1 MEENKKDLS
10 TILKKKETVKVEAN
24 IDVEIARVIED
35 EVKDAIA
42 MVIDEASKKYFRN
55 ISVDFSIKLK

>member
-1 MEENKKDLS
+1 MEDNKKDLS

>member
-1 MEENKKDLS
+1 MENNSKEKS
-10 TILKKKETVKVEAN
+10 AIFKKKETVKVEAN

>member
-1 MEENKKDLS
+1 MEDNKKDVS
-10 TILKKKETVKVEAN
+10 AIFKKKETVKVEAN

>member
-1 MEENKKDLS
+1 MEDNKKDLS

-35 EVKDAIA
+35 EVKDTIA

>member
-1 MEENKKDLS
+1 MEDNKKDLS

-24 IDVEIARVIED
+24 IDVEIANIIEE
-35 EVKDAIA
+35 EVKEAIEK
-42 MVIDEASKKYFRN
+42 VINEASKKYFRN

>member
-1 MEENKKDLS
+1 MEDNKKDLT